1 VDEVGFPRRI
11 GVSGRRLVAVIWIAL
26 AVVACDGSE
35 ASPSVN
41 LDSTGILLVGVG
53 EQVQGGPATEALK
66 VAFSDALVLAEA
78 NGNDLGYPWIDS
90 SGMLVVSAVTPHG
103 RDLIQAARIAVPHR
117 VRDVT
122 HGAGELR
129 KIQDDATFL
138 RSPDVPGAELIYET
152 VPDYRDNRA
161 LIVISSMSRPLLEYL
176 AAHYPVDAL
185 AVQVAPSGGRSGS
198 PAPGV
203 ARGAS
208 GPWLACVLTM

>member
-1 VDEVGFPRRI
+1 MDKVGFAQWV

-41 LDSTGILLVGVG
+41 LDSTGILLVSVG
-53 EQVQGGPATEALK
+53 ERVQGGPATEALK
-66 VAFSDALVLAEA
+66 TAHSGALVLAEA

-90 SGMLVVSAVTPHG
+90 SGVLVVSAVTPRG
-103 RDLIQAARIAVPHR
+103 RDLIQAARIAVPFR

-129 KIQDDATFL
+129 HILDDTTFL
-138 RSPDVPGAELIYET
+138 GSRGVPGAELVFAT

-161 LIVISSMSRPLLEYL
+161 LIVLSSMSRPLLEYL

-185 AVQVAPSGGRSGS
+185 AVQVDPS
-198 PAPGV
+198 
-203 ARGAS
+203 
-208 GPWLACVLTM
+208 

>member
-1 VDEVGFPRRI
+1 VDKVGFPRWV
-11 GVSGRRLVAVIWIAL
+11 GVSERRLVAVIWIAL

-41 LDSTGILLVGVG
+41 LDSTGILLVSVG
-53 EQVQGGPATEALK
+53 ERVQGGPATEALK
-66 VAFSDALVLAEA
+66 MAHSGALVLAEA

-90 SGMLVVSAVTPHG
+90 SGVLVVSAVTPRG
-103 RDLIQAARIAVPHR
+103 RDLIQAARIAVPFR

-129 KIQDDATFL
+129 HILDDTTFL
-138 RSPDVPGAELIYET
+138 GSRGVPGAELVFAT

-161 LIVISSMSRPLLEYL
+161 LIVLSAMSRPLLEYL

-185 AVQVAPSGGRSGS
+185 AVQVDPSGGG
-198 PAPGV
+198 
-203 ARGAS
+203 
-208 GPWLACVLTM
+208 